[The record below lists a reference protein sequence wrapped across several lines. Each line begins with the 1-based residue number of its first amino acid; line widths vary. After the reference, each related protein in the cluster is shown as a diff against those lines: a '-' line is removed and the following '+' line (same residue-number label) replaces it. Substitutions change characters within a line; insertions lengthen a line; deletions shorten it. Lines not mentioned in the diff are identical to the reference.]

1 MNRQICCAVF
11 CALALSG
18 TASHVHAAPGDG
30 SRQEQLDE
38 ARRQEGERE
47 ARRREPSIHLTPGD
61 VQAQPAETAPNGQT
75 FLINEITLR
84 NAADRWNF
92 LTRITKQYEGRELD
106 LSAVNTL
113 LRELNQKLLARG
125 YVTTRVTLPEQNL
138 RGGHLVLDLR
148 IGYMGE
154 MKYAEGSPHIPWR
167 NSFPIRKGDVL
178 NLRALEQGVEQMHKV
193 SSQRVDIRLIP
204 SDREGYSDVEL
215 TVQRGRNVFGILS
228 VDNSGL
234 EATGKIQTGFTLGI
248 DSPTG
253 ASDLLRLG
261 FDLDGA
267 HDGYR
272 RGTRGKNFYYAVPLG
287 YDTLSLSHYRS
298 DYRQTVHVRPYPF
311 VSGGASRTTRLTW
324 NRVLSRTQT
333 GKTAFE
339 VSIRKRD
346 SEQSI
351 NGVRIPIQDKKM
363 TSLEFG
369 ISQKQNIGSAQIY
382 GRLSHRMGVDWF
394 GARRENPH
402 PDAPKSIYRM
412 WLLDLD
418 YQKPIPMGK
427 RRGTFT
433 SSFHGQWTAEGKRLY
448 GADMV
453 SIGGRYT
460 VRGFDGEYTLTGES
474 GWYWQ
479 NEIAAYFQELD
490 ASLYIGLDLGMIYG
504 PSVETQF
511 GHSLMGAVLGV
522 RGAVAKDFTYDLFIA
537 APIRRPPGFPADRMT
552 TGFRAA
558 LKF

>member
-1 MNRQICCAVF
+1 MNRQICCAVL
-11 CALALSG
+11 CTLALSG
-18 TASHVHAAPGDG
+18 IANYAYAAPGDD

-38 ARRQEGERE
+38 ARRQEAERE
-47 ARRREPSIHLTPGD
+47 ARRREPSVHLTPGD
-61 VQAQPAETAPNGQT
+61 VGAQPVETSPGGQT
-75 FLINEITLR
+75 FLIREITLR
-84 NAADRWNF
+84 GSGDKWSF
-92 LTRITKQYEGRELD
+92 LTRITKRYEGRKMD
-106 LSAVNTL
+106 LSAVNNI
-113 LRELNQKLLARG
+113 LRELNQKLLAHG

-138 RGGHLVLDLR
+138 KDGSLMLDLR

-154 MKYAEGSPHIPWR
+154 IKYAEGSPHIPWR

-215 TVQRGRNVFGILS
+215 NVQRGRNVFGILS

-261 FDLDGA
+261 FDMDGA

-272 RGTRGKNFYYAVPLG
+272 RGTRGKNFYYALPLG

-298 DYRQTVHVRPYPF
+298 DYRQTVHVRPHPF

-333 GKTAFE
+333 GKTALE

-346 SEQSI
+346 SEQRI
-351 NGVRIPIQDKKM
+351 NGVRIPIQDKEM

-369 ISQKQNIGSAQIY
+369 ITQKQNIGSVQIF

-394 GARRENPH
+394 GAQRENTH
-402 PDAPKSIYRM
+402 PDAPKSRYHM

-418 YQKPIPMGK
+418 YQKPILMGK
-427 RRGTFT
+427 RRGSFT
-433 SSFHGQWTAEGKRLY
+433 SSLHGQWTTGGARLY
-448 GADMV
+448 STDMV

-460 VRGFDGEYTLTGES
+460 VRGFDGELTLMGES
-474 GWYWQ
+474 GWYWR
-479 NEIAAYFQELD
+479 NEIAAYFKELD

-511 GHSLMGAVLGV
+511 GHSLMGTVLGV
-522 RGAVAKDFTYDLFIA
+522 RGAIAKDLTYDLFIA
-537 APIRRPPGFPADRMT
+537 APIRRPHGFPADRMT

-558 LKF
+558 VQF

>member
-18 TASHVHAAPGDG
+18 TASHVYAAPGDG

-113 LRELNQKLLARG
+113 LRKLNQKLLARG

-204 SDREGYSDVEL
+204 SEREGYSDVEL

-234 EATGKIQTGFTLGI
+234 DATGKLQAGFTLGI
-248 DSPTG
+248 DNPTG
-253 ASDLLRLG
+253 ASDLLRFG

-298 DYRQTVHVRPYPF
+298 AYRQTVHVRPYPF

-333 GKTAFE
+333 GK
-339 VSIRKRD
+339 R
-346 SEQSI
+346 
-351 NGVRIPIQDKKM
+351 
-363 TSLEFG
+363 
-369 ISQKQNIGSAQIY
+369 
-382 GRLSHRMGVDWF
+382 H
-394 GARRENPH
+394 
-402 PDAPKSIYRM
+402 
-412 WLLDLD
+412 
-418 YQKPIPMGK
+418 
-427 RRGTFT
+427 
-433 SSFHGQWTAEGKRLY
+433 
-448 GADMV
+448 
-453 SIGGRYT
+453 
-460 VRGFDGEYTLTGES
+460 
-474 GWYWQ
+474 
-479 NEIAAYFQELD
+479 
-490 ASLYIGLDLGMIYG
+490 
-504 PSVETQF
+504 
-511 GHSLMGAVLGV
+511 
-522 RGAVAKDFTYDLFIA
+522 
-537 APIRRPPGFPADRMT
+537 
-552 TGFRAA
+552 
-558 LKF
+558 LK